1 MAVISRGVLQ
11 LGDVDYVHAK
21 EINLDDPE
29 YEFSDMFRQKVGFNA
44 SSIHIPV
51 EIYEGGQ
58 LLPYKMITVLVRLLV
73 KKIVII
79 VLHN

>member
-1 MAVISRGVLQ
+1 MLQ

-21 EINLDDPE
+21 KINLSDPE
-29 YEFSDMFRQKVGFNA
+29 YEYSDMFRTKVGFNA

-58 LLPYKMITVLVRLLV
+58 LLAYIMITVLVLCVRLLV
-73 KKIVII
+73 K
-79 VLHN
+79 

>member
-1 MAVISRGVLQ
+1 MTNKTNIWVINSSTIFQ

-21 EINLDDPE
+21 RINDSDPDYRYSE
-29 YEFSDMFRQKVGFNA
+29 QFRQRVGFNT

-58 LLPYKMITVLVRLLV
+58 SLWYILLQ
-73 KKIVII
+73 
-79 VLHN
+79 